1 MDPVTMGIAGGMMLG
16 GTALNMYGSSKRDKA
31 SRRAMKNY
39 QAAVNAKASADRA
52 AMQEEQGLLSGLASE
67 RQRGIGSYLT
77 DLSYAQRPG
86 TDEGFSQ
93 RNAGALTDIGKMTQG
108 DSGSGYAYSGAPQA
122 QAQNMQDVRTGG
134 ENKTMAE
141 ALMADYT
148 LGQIQEREQ
157 SAGHRMAFGDI
168 LRNYKGGN
176 MQQRFQLARAL
187 RDLDWQRKT
196 AAMQSKLDAAQR
208 VGQTENMLG
217 GLATQGGG
225 MLMSYGM
232 MGGGGAAG
240 AGAST
245 AASSATPVGV
255 PAGVGVN
262 NLTAAGYTP
271 QPGSFAGAYG
281 AGGPGLGIPT
291 NW

>member
-1 MDPVTMGIAGGMMLG
+1 MTMALIGGGLMAGGTG
-16 GTALNMYGSSKRDKA
+16 LNMYGTSKRDKA
-31 SRRAMKNY
+31 ARKAMKEY

-52 AMQEEQGLLSGLASE
+52 AMAEEGGLLSGLASE

-93 RNAGALTDIGKMTQG
+93 RNAGALTDIKNMTQG
-108 DSGSGYAYSGAPQA
+108 GDGSYAYSGAPQA

-157 SAGHRMAFGDI
+157 GAGHRMAFGDI

-196 AAMQSKLDAAQR
+196 AAMQGKLDAAQR

-217 GLATQGGG
+217 GLATQAGG
-225 MLMSYGM
+225 MAMSYGLM
-232 MGGGGAAG
+232 SGAPGATGPVGAGTTAAHAPATATSLGGGQSPVAATG
-240 AGAST
+240 FGNI
-245 AASSATPVGV
+245 GYDY
-255 PAGVGVN
+255 
-262 NLTAAGYTP
+262 NLMNPMG
-271 QPGSFAGAYG
+271 
-281 AGGPGLGIPT
+281 
-291 NW
+291 